1 MSSQYSD
8 IDKQS
13 LEEGGNEKVPEQNNT
28 NKIFGIIGAGI
39 LICLSVIFITIF
51 SVIIVVVCFIV
62 LALALAFIDYYVA
75 CRDDTKCFAYF
86 WHLIYYIVIK
96 LDIPPGQFITSLV
109 RMMMLIVNI
118 LIFALELCVCLIV
131 VIVLVVILVC
141 GIIGLCFVVLYYTN
155 CIGTKVGSIKGNKPE
170 SSENEQS

>member
-8 IDKQS
+8 IDKKS
-13 LEEGGNEKVPEQNNT
+13 LEEGGNEKLPEQSNI

-39 LICLSVIFITIF
+39 LICLSVIIITIL
-51 SVIIVVVCFIV
+51 SVIVIAVCFIV
-62 LALALAFIDYYVA
+62 LALILAFIDYYVA

-109 RMMMLIVNI
+109 RMMMLIVCS
-118 LIFALELCVCLIV
+118 LIFILELCACLVV
-131 VIVLVVILVC
+131 VIIVIAALVC
-141 GIIGLCFVVLYYTN
+141 GIFGLAYVVMHYSC
-155 CIGTKVGSIKGNKPE
+155 CINKKVESIQK
-170 SSENEQS
+170 Q